1 MRNREY
7 IENKLDNVEN
17 ALINCHRLVST
28 TAPVQDYKNAIN
40 KTIELVNEVRSAIDN
55 EPKTASEIGGKN

>member
-17 ALINCHRLVST
+17 ALINCHRWVNTS
-28 TAPVQDYKNAIN
+28 APVEDYKQAIS
-40 KTIELVNEVRSAIDN
+40 KTIDLVNEVRNAIDN
-55 EPKTASEIGGKN
+55 EPKDASEIGGK

>member
-17 ALINCHRLVST
+17 ALINCHRLVNTS
-28 TAPVQDYKNAIN
+28 APVEDYKQAIS
-40 KTIELVNEVRSAIDN
+40 KTIDLVNEVRN
-55 EPKTASEIGGKN
+55 WKVG